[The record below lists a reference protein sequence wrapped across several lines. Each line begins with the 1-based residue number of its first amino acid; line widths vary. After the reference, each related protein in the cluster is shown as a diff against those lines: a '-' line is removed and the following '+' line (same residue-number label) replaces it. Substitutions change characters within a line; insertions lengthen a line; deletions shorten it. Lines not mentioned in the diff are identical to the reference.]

1 MAFGAITPPD
11 PQIGVAE
18 LGRGG
23 STATV
28 ERMVRLI
35 EILPGLATPHFQV
48 SARVAD
54 RDVPASPEA
63 QVRCLLRPV
72 QAMLD

>member
-1 MAFGAITPPD
+1 
-11 PQIGVAE
+11 
-18 LGRGG
+18 
-23 STATV
+23 
-28 ERMVRLI
+28 MVWLI
-35 EILPGLATPHFQV
+35 EFLQGLATPHFQV

-54 RDVPASPEA
+54 RGVPASPEA